1 MGLNV
6 CLDVKIDILCGMSN
20 LIDESKF
27 FVTDYNFSVFIPMC
41 LGVRWRLISTI
52 KDGLNSYGVGA
63 RLILSGVTIRLDVA
77 NGSEGATS
85 QLFITYPW
93 SMFSVDN
100 PG

>member
-1 MGLNV
+1 VRHGGRNTSRELFKEGLN
-6 CLDVKIDILCGMSN
+6 
-20 LIDESKF
+20 
-27 FVTDYNFSVFIPMC
+27 
-41 LGVRWRLISTI
+41 R
-52 KDGLNSYGVGA
+52 YGVGA
-63 RLILSGVTIRLDVA
+63 RLILSGVIIRLDIA